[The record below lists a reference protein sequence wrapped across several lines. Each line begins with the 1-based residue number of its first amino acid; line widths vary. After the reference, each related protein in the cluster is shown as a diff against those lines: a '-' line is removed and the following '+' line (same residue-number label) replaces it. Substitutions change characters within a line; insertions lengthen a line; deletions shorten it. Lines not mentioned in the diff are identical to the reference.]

1 VNALRVLLDDPPF
14 ACKNLETKRQAS
26 DELLRVLAMVKD
38 SDIDMYVEE
47 MSPDQAD
54 VLLKYV
60 YKGFEAGDNS
70 ASLLKWHAA
79 IVSRHGLG
87 AIVRAMQV
95 KKTV

>member
-1 VNALRVLLDDPPF
+1 VFLDDPPF
-14 ACKNLETKRQAS
+14 ACKSLETKRLAS
-26 DELLRVLAMVKD
+26 EEVLRVLGMVKD
-38 SDIDMYVEE
+38 ADIDTYVDD
-47 MSPDQAD
+47 MSQDQAE

-60 YKGFEAGDNS
+60 YKGFETGENA

-79 IVSRHGLG
+79 LVSRYGLG